1 MTATSRRELLGAAL
15 ALPAAVAAPALAA
28 HPANAPPL
36 PPHPDAGMLELCSRF
51 IACQAGINAQLDEL
65 PDDAPN
71 SAALDAEYA
80 RLGELAD
87 RILAGR
93 ARTPD
98 GIAAIARALALHAG
112 GVWSIDA
119 GTGTTAG
126 KLSEALLRE
135 VLRLHGD
142 PVPAELRE
150 GGAA

>member
-1 MTATSRRELLGAAL
+1 MTAASRRALLGAAL
-15 ALPAAVAAPALAA
+15 ALPAVAAPALAA
-28 HPANAPPL
+28 RPANAPPL
-36 PPHPDAGMLELCSRF
+36 PPHHDAAMLELCGQF
-51 IACQAGINAQLDEL
+51 IACQASINAQLDEL

-80 RLGELAD
+80 RLGDLAD

-98 GIAAIARALALHAG
+98 GIAAIARALARHAG

-142 PVPAELRE
+142 PVPAELME